1 MIGPTP
7 AIGLR
12 GGRVARPGLQRPPEA
27 VEPEPA
33 EEVESGADPPPVEP
47 EVPAES
53 ALELPLLPP
62 ASPEPLSP
70 EPAEEVL
77 AEEEPP
83 PDEPEELRESFL

>member
-33 EEVESGADPPPVEP
+33 EEVSRADPPPVEP

-53 ALELPLLPP
+53 ALGLPLLPP
-62 ASPEPLSP
+62 ESPEPLSP
-70 EPAEEVL
+70 EPAEEVV
-77 AEEEPP
+77 AGEEPP